1 MLPSRLRGPAS
12 VARAPTAE
20 AGEHNP
26 PLTET
31 RRAVPCRA
39 ITLCMCI
46 GGSVY
51 IPYAYT
57 CIQCVIRRIVPK
69 VQWLTRVSLSLFE
82 LLAEF
87 IYVYINR

>member
-12 VARAPTAE
+12 VARGPTAE

-31 RRAVPCRA
+31 RRAVLCRA
-39 ITLCMCI
+39 ITICMCI
-46 GGSVY
+46 DGSAC

-57 CIQCVIRRIVPK
+57 CIQCVIRRIMSK
-69 VQWLTRVSLSLFE
+69 
-82 LLAEF
+82 AGG
-87 IYVYINR
+87 